1 MTESSN
7 STASESTIN
16 RVRALIAKA
25 ESSPFPAEA
34 TAFMAKA
41 QFLID
46 QYAIDQA
53 RLKGVD
59 PSTVGHEE
67 LDMAGTYTT
76 ERATIWGVV
85 AQANRCTALTMS
97 QYGSR
102 AVTSMT
108 LIGRREDREFVK
120 LVSTS
125 LELQAVRQMKA
136 LETDRAWASPV
147 VQRRSFL
154 RGFANEINQRLIES
168 KRHQQAFGSAAT
180 TLELASSAVDH
191 YTAEHFDV
199 TERRSQSQL
208 DGASFSRG
216 RRAGANA
223 DVGSTRLRGGRRAIQ
238 SAPGNPPS

>member
-1 MTESSN
+1 MTES
-7 STASESTIN
+7 TDPIIA

-25 ESSPFPAEA
+25 ESSPYPAEA
-34 TAFMAKA
+34 SAFMAKA
-41 QFLID
+41 QLLID

-53 RLKGVD
+53 RLNGVD

-67 LDMAGTYTT
+67 LDMSGTYTT

-85 AQANRCTALTMS
+85 AEANRCRVLTLS
-97 QYGSR
+97 QRGSR
-102 AVTSMT
+102 AVSAMT
-108 LIGRREDREFVK
+108 LIGRAEDREMVT
-120 LVSTS
+120 LISTS

-136 LETDRAWASPV
+136 LETDRAWAAPV

-168 KRHQQAFGSAAT
+168 KRHQQTFGSTAT
-180 TLELASSAVDH
+180 HLELASHAVDR
-191 YTAEHFDV
+191 YMTEHFDV

-208 DGASFSRG
+208 DGAAFSRG

-223 DVGSTRLRGGRRAIQ
+223 DVGSARLRSSRRALG
-238 SAPGNPPS
+238 SG